1 MDVTVHQ
8 TRGPAR
14 FLIDIIAVVALAG
27 LAAEIAQNSLG
38 LDDPYDLVGLF
49 SPPLRLW

>member
-8 TRGPAR
+8 TRVQR